1 VTPYLS
7 FAVSEPSQVGE
18 ARRAAMRLAAE
29 AGLDEVVVGRVG
41 IVVTELGTN
50 LERHAEHGRLM
61 FGLRPAEAG
70 TTLEI
75 VSVDR
80 GPGMAD
86 VEKCLRDGYS
96 TGSTPG
102 SGLGA
107 VRRLSAGFSAFSL
120 PGRGTAIVA
129 RVGSSAAAASSA
141 TVGEQAIVVAGICI
155 AAPGE
160 NVSGDGWSAWV
171 NDGVASVM
179 VADGLGHGP
188 GAAEASDV
196 AVATFVAARSGPRD
210 TLERAHQAMRSTRGA
225 AMAVASLD
233 SAANTISFAGVGNIA
248 GRLISGVEDRSLLS
262 QHGTVG
268 LQMRRVVDVAYP
280 WPEHSLFVL
289 HSDGIASRW
298 SLAEA
303 GALLQ
308 CDPALVA
315 AWLIRDHT
323 RGKDDATVVVIRR
336 A

>member
-7 FAVSEPSQVGE
+7 VAVTEPSQVGE
-18 ARRAAMRLAAE
+18 ARRAAMRMAAE
-29 AGLDEVVVGRVG
+29 AGLDEVAVGRVG

-61 FGLRPAEAG
+61 FGLRPTDAG
-70 TTLEI
+70 ATLEV

-86 VEKCLRDGYS
+86 VAKCLRDGYS

-107 VRRLSAGFSAFSL
+107 VNRLSGGFSAFSL

-129 RVGSSAAAASSA
+129 RIASSAAASPAPA
-141 TVGEQAIVVAGICI
+141 AEQAIVVAGICI

-160 NVSGDGWSAWV
+160 VVSGDGWHARV
-171 NDGVASVM
+171 VDGVASVM

-188 GAAEASDV
+188 SAAEASDV

-210 TLERAHQAMRSTRGA
+210 TLERAHQAMRGTRGA
-225 AMAVASLD
+225 AMAVACLD
-233 SAANTISFAGVGNIA
+233 SAANTISFAGVGNVV
-248 GRLISGVEDRSLLS
+248 GRLISGVEDRSMLS

-268 LQMRRVVDVAYP
+268 LQMRRPVDVAYP
-280 WPEHSLFVL
+280 WPAHSLFVL

-315 AWLIRDHT
+315 AWLMRDHT